1 MAIHHCE
8 RKNDYKSYDSEVI
21 TLRIPHRMFKQVAA
35 MLQVLGTTWH
45 DWPYIEEQSDRIFG
59 THSLHGVH
67 PGTFRIPLR
76 SGVRNQSDSDP
87 DPIFLLSFHFC
98 MCFLCMGQS

>member
-21 TLRIPHRMFKQVAA
+21 TLRIPTYVQVAS
-35 MLQVLGTTWH
+35 MLQVLGTPWH
-45 DWPYIEEQSDRIFG
+45 DWPFKNRVIGYLEPILCMVSTPAPSEF
-59 THSLHGVH
+59 
-67 PGTFRIPLR
+67 PLR